1 MLPRPATC
9 VLSLLLVF
17 GAAGAFAG
25 EAGQAVLPVLDN
37 ASGQIR
43 AWLVLE
49 PEAGQHR
56 ANTHWLPGSVG
67 AAFGRPANDS
77 LALLCNRHGATDAVG
92 HLANNCYL
100 ANLGSAREGAGGN
113 GSADQP
119 HSGSRFGVSL
129 DERRS
134 TLPVWM
140 TRNDRLHQGDVDVN
154 NLTIFAQTAIGENT
168 YVSIAGTLAKATLI
182 PHAAAPSDL
191 SRAWNSKTL
200 SVGGG
205 HGAFSANIVGQVVDT
220 PGHPRWEGVGL
231 GVTWRTPWS
240 GQLTVGADNIITSG
254 RNPFSPRGES
264 RDEGTVPYVRY
275 EQDF

>member
-1 MLPRPATC
+1 MVLRSANYA
-9 VLSLLLVF
+9 LSLLLAF
-17 GAAGAFAG
+17 GMAAGAFAN
-25 EAGQAVLPVLDN
+25 ETDQTILPVLDN
-37 ASGQIR
+37 ASGHIR

-49 PEAGQHR
+49 PETGQQR
-56 ANTHWLPGSVG
+56 TDTRWLPGSL
-67 AAFGRPANDS
+67 AATFGRPASDS
-77 LALLCNRHGATDAVG
+77 LALLCNRYGTTDAVG

-100 ANLGSAREGAGGN
+100 ANVGSAHEGA
-113 GSADQP
+113 DK
-119 HSGSRFGVSL
+119 SGSRFGVSL

-134 TLPVWM
+134 MLPVWM

-154 NLTIFAQTAIGENT
+154 NLTIFAQTSIGDNT

-182 PHAAAPSDL
+182 PYAAAPSDL

-205 HGAFSANIVGQVVDT
+205 YGAFSANIIGQVVDT
-220 PGHPRWEGVGL
+220 PGQPRWEGVGL

-254 RNPFSPRGES
+254 RNPFSPRGET